1 MCTLDA
7 DLLEAEKLEDVRRHR
22 RVEAEAALVGAQR
35 AVELHAP
42 AAVVL
47 ERARGVAPRHA
58 ELEQPL
64 GLDHGRE
71 AAPVAVRLGAGALED
86 GRERL
91 GALLDGLEERRL
103 VRVLLGEDRHRFL
116 RGGHRVDAG
125 AGACAESGDG
135 VGVRMARGRVGGGAR
150 ARREDIV
157 GVGDD
162 RRRRAAGGRS
172 TASPV
177 AGRATGGL
185 VGLGGTARAS
195 ASPRAMVGDARS
207 GFARVLVPGRSLQF
221 LAGERRSFAVDA
233 HTRRARAF
241 DFVDAVQRAL
251 RLGLRGLGDGVSRR
265 RECALRFETRV
276 LEHEL
281 SATRTPARCPTR
293 AAPPRSTRRASLP
306 RRRRSC
312 RRLCRWAARTRR
324 TSSSRAR
331 TCGPWASPPRTR
343 RGARG
348 VLKCRRA
355 PRRCR
360 RGRAT
365 ARGAAPGRGRAAPWS
380 VG

>member
-1 MCTLDA
+1 MNCTRQPRLCSS
-7 DLLEAEKLEDVRRHR
+7 
-22 RVEAEAALVGAQR
+22 
-35 AVELHAP
+35 AP
-42 AAVVL
+42 AALRHVTRNWSSRSGSTMAAKQRRLRSASALVPSRMGASASAHSSTAWRNVGSCGYFL
-47 ERARGVAPRHA
+47 ARTAIVSFAEAIVWMRARVPARS
-58 ELEQPL
+58 
-64 GLDHGRE
+64 
-71 AAPVAVRLGAGALED
+71 
-86 GRERL
+86 
-91 GALLDGLEERRL
+91 
-103 VRVLLGEDRHRFL
+103 
-116 RGGHRVDAG
+116 RG
-125 AGACAESGDG
+125 
-135 VGVRMARGRVGGGAR
+135 MARAAR
-150 ARREDIV
+150 GYR
-157 GVGDD
+157 VGDD